1 VHEPIIKQTDDKALS
16 ADDLI
21 LFAQVVNMGSFT
33 QAAEH
38 VALPKST
45 VSRRITE
52 LENLLGERLLVRT
65 TRKLSLT
72 DFGEHILEHARRL
85 IEETEAAKS
94 LALHRQVTPQ
104 GTLRVSLPADFRE
117 LSIDVVIKR
126 FRYEYP
132 QVKLNLDLSARRV
145 DLVAERFDL
154 AIRVAP
160 ALPDDNTLIARRI
173 VPLHN
178 GLYASPDYLRRH
190 GTPATPDDL
199 SAHTG
204 LVLITSSGEQQT
216 WDLRRDDAR
225 WQGLPSTTLSSNSLS
240 LQQALAVQDQGIVAV
255 SERFAKPYVEQG
267 KLVRILPDWTL
278 PEQIVWCVMPGR
290 RLLPQR
296 TRVFMELL
304 AQVMQES

>member
-1 VHEPIIKQTDDKALS
+1 MHEPIIKQTDDKALS

-85 IEETEAAKS
+85 IDETEAAKS
-94 LALHRQVTPQ
+94 LALHRQATPQ

-225 WQGLPSTTLSSNSLS
+225 WQGLPSTTLSSNSLG